1 MSTDGRYAAGAGMR
15 RSGDVHGRAV
25 CRGRRDAQERRCP
38 YIGVKYIGVRRRSA
52 FKLRL
57 KPRKDRK
64 AIVKIQISCQLMFLL
79 SRLPSVRECAP
90 TFGLRTTLC
99 CGRGRPAGTTPK
111 WDLNLAP
118 DYVLAFAASL
128 CEGMRSLYLSMNICL
143 ANRCSGEFGESDSLL
158 DTLMS

>member
-1 MSTDGRYAAGAGMR
+1 MSMDGRYAAGAGMR
-15 RSGDVHGRAV
+15 RSGYVRGWTV
-25 CRGRRDAQERRCP
+25 CRGRRDAQERLCP

-99 CGRGRPAGTTPK
+99 CGRDLPEGRPRNGIKTSRQTIFVLSRLPSTRECAPTPFF
-111 WDLNLAP
+111 NSTHISEQ
-118 DYVLAFAASL
+118 V
-128 CEGMRSLYLSMNICL
+128 
-143 ANRCSGEFGESDSLL
+143 
-158 DTLMS
+158 